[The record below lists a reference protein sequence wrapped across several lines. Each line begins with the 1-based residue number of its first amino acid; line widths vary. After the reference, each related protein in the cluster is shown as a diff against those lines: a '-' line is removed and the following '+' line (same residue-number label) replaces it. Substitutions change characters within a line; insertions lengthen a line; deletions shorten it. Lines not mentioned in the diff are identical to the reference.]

1 MAIIA
6 CKECGNEI
14 STTAKSCPK
23 CGAIVPRPKIWPW
36 LVGIPVAIFIAMLI
50 YGSTIPE
57 YEDQARRAREVCEKI
72 VAPYQRSICDQQYAE
87 AIRKGRA
94 ESGK

>member
-1 MAIIA
+1 MAMTA
-6 CKECGNEI
+6 CSECGNEI
-14 STTAKSCPK
+14 STTAKACPK

-36 LVGIPVAIFIAMLI
+36 LIGVPVALFIVLLI

-57 YEDQARRAREVCEKI
+57 YESKARRVREVCEKI
-72 VAPYQRSICDQQYAE
+72 AAPHQRYICDQQYDE

-94 ESGK
+94 ESGN